1 MKRIENEPALTRR
14 KTLLGGVG
22 LLGVASVGT
31 LAACGVGNGPA
42 APAKKARTSVAT
54 VRFMPLGSGS
64 SLQWQLQ
71 WVDKFNQ
78 TTGAEQKITVKAEPE
93 ADQTAL
99 FTKFQ
104 TTSAAGDPPD
114 VSRLKE
120 VWTFESAAKGALAK
134 LDGYF

>member
-1 MKRIENEPALTRR
+1 MESMRSSTTRRTALRGLAGAAALTP
-14 KTLLGGVG
+14 
-22 LLGVASVGT
+22 LGV
-31 LAACGVGNGPA
+31 AACGVA
-42 APAKKARTSVAT
+42 SAPAQPARKVRTSVAT
-54 VRFMPLGSGS
+54 VRFMPLGSGTA
-64 SLQWQLQ
+64 LQWQLQ
-71 WVDKFNQ
+71 QVDKFNQ

-134 LDGYF
+134 LD